1 MTALVGILNKRAV
14 AIAADSA
21 VTIRNQG
28 NRKVLNTARKIF
40 QLSKKYPIGVMIYSM
55 ADFMDTPW
63 DVIIK
68 LFCDRYGDRPCNT
81 IKEYVDSFLKFLSD
95 ENYFI
100 EPDRERLYVNRE
112 LLDLYS
118 EIRSSAIEKMNEEI
132 EDESLRTTEELAKY
146 ILSELKENQE
156 FLEKEPCCPHFEGYK
171 QRTLSSYAREEFD
184 ELMTRYVLEEGLP
197 ESLRPELEKTF
208 YLYIRSSRFGADMT
222 GLVFV
227 GYGEKDIYPTLY
239 PIEINIAF
247 DHRLRYYVNEERVE
261 TISATNDAA
270 ICPFAQ
276 TDVMI
281 LFMKGISPNMYCTML
296 DEQLVLLEKQRN
308 DITEVLKKAGVSQE
322 IMDEINRVDL
332 DEFQDP
338 YRDKILE
345 YIEEANVSSLVESVA
360 SFNIDDLS
368 NMAESLISITNLQ
381 RHITSA
387 EESVGGLVDV
397 AVITR
402 SEGFTWIK
410 RKNILSADY

>member
-132 EDESLRTTEELAKY
+132 EDESLVISRKEIAIIRLAV
-146 ILSELKENQE
+146 
-156 FLEKEPCCPHFEGYK
+156 HF
-171 QRTLSSYAREEFD
+171 
-184 ELMTRYVLEEGLP
+184 
-197 ESLRPELEKTF
+197 
-208 YLYIRSSRFGADMT
+208 
-222 GLVFV
+222 
-227 GYGEKDIYPTLY
+227 
-239 PIEINIAF
+239 
-247 DHRLRYYVNEERVE
+247 
-261 TISATNDAA
+261 
-270 ICPFAQ
+270 
-276 TDVMI
+276 
-281 LFMKGISPNMYCTML
+281 
-296 DEQLVLLEKQRN
+296 
-308 DITEVLKKAGVSQE
+308 
-322 IMDEINRVDL
+322 
-332 DEFQDP
+332 
-338 YRDKILE
+338 
-345 YIEEANVSSLVESVA
+345 
-360 SFNIDDLS
+360 
-368 NMAESLISITNLQ
+368 
-381 RHITSA
+381 
-387 EESVGGLVDV
+387 
-397 AVITR
+397 
-402 SEGFTWIK
+402 
-410 RKNILSADY
+410 